1 VEVKPEIIMNLPEIK
16 IEDLL
21 EAGVHFGHNVRRW
34 NPKMEEYIFGVR
46 NNIHIFDLRITAEAL
61 NNALVKIHE
70 TVSRSGK
77 ILFVGTK
84 KQCSEIVKEL
94 ATINN
99 NFYVNKRW
107 LGGTLTNWKT
117 ISNSIDRLNTLD
129 SNLSDPAFTNSV
141 SKKELLQ
148 LTREKEKLHLNLGGI
163 KDLNGKP
170 DLIVIFDVLKDK
182 LAVLE
187 AKKLNIPIIGIVD
200 SNANPESIDYIIP
213 GNDDA
218 IRSINIYKN
227 YFQQTIEDAASFQD
241 NLENKIIEPKKIDSE
256 ENKNKGDL

>member
-1 VEVKPEIIMNLPEIK
+1 MNLPNIK
-16 IEDLL
+16 IEELL

-46 NNIHIFDLRITAEAL
+46 NNIHIFDLRITAEAIS
-61 NNALVKIHE
+61 NALLKLHE
-70 TVSRSGK
+70 TVSKSGK

-84 KQCSEIVKEL
+84 KQCAEIVKEL
-94 ATINN
+94 ASLNN
-99 NFYVNKRW
+99 DFYVNKRW

-117 ISNSIDRLNTLD
+117 ISNSIDRLNTLE
-129 SNLSDPAFTNSV
+129 SNLNDPAFSNSI

-170 DLIVIFDVLKDK
+170 DLLVIFDVIKDK

-200 SNANPESIDYIIP
+200 TNADPELIDYIIP

-218 IRSINIYKN
+218 IRSINIYKS
-227 YFQQTIEDAASFQD
+227 YFQQTIEDATAFQD
-241 NLENKIIEPKKIDSE
+241 KQEDKLSKGE
-256 ENKNKGDL
+256 ENNKDDNQNNNEEL

>member
-1 VEVKPEIIMNLPEIK
+1 MNLPNIK
-16 IEDLL
+16 IEELL

-61 NNALVKIHE
+61 SNALLKLHE
-70 TVSRSGK
+70 TVTKSGK
-77 ILFVGTK
+77 VLFVGTK
-84 KQCSEIVKEL
+84 KQCAEIVKEL
-94 ATINN
+94 ASLNKD
-99 NFYVNKRW
+99 FYVNKRW

-117 ISNSIDRLNTLD
+117 ISNSIDRLNTLE
-129 SNLSDPAFTNSV
+129 SNLNDPAFSNSI

-170 DLIVIFDVLKDK
+170 DLIIIFDVIKDK

-200 SNANPESIDYIIP
+200 TNADPELIDYIIP

-218 IRSINIYKN
+218 IRSINIYKS
-227 YFQQTIEDAASFQD
+227 YFQQTIEDAISFQD
-241 NLENKIIEPKKIDSE
+241 KQEDKLSKDEDN
-256 ENKNKGDL
+256 NKNENNNKNEEL